1 LAKFFKVAYNSERV
15 LFSTFLLTGLREL
28 EVVHLF
34 WTDVSFELQTVRVTA
49 KPELGFYPKR
59 WEEREVPIPV
69 QLIDLLKAQ
78 PRRAG
83 CNFVFPSPKGNREYH
98 MLDRCKAVAERAGL
112 DPAKFDLKTFR
123 STFASRTLRTGFD
136 VRTVQHWM
144 KTSRRRCET
153 FCCPWWPRRSLI
165 GNGSCYEMASRLS
178 CMMPTNMQQR
188 FRRIHWTGSCRI

>member
-1 LAKFFKVAYNSERV
+1 M

-34 WTDVSFELQTVRVTA
+34 WTDLSFELQTVRVTA

-69 QLIDLLKAQ
+69 QLIGLLKAH
-78 PRRAG
+78 PRRTG
-83 CNFVFPSPKGNREYH
+83 CNFVFSSPKGNREYH
-98 MLDRCKAVAERAGL
+98 ILDHYKAVAERAGL

-136 VRTVQHWM
+136 VRTVRHWM
-144 KTSRRRCET
+144 GHKSFET
-153 FCCPWWPRRSLI
+153 TMRSPVWSENWICL
-165 GNGSCYEMASRLS
+165 NLR
-178 CMMPTNMQQR
+178 
-188 FRRIHWTGSCRI
+188 